1 MRKLLMTTAV
11 AVAMATPGMAATQT
25 EGFMTQ
31 SEAGDFYGS
40 ELIGKRLYVSEA
52 EVDAEADWT
61 EEQRAEWDDV
71 GEINDIIIGDDGE
84 VKAVLLD
91 IGGFLGIGEKTVAVD
106 MSQLKF
112 VTETADAEDY
122 FIVIQGSEAM
132 LESAPQ
138 FDMAAVSPEG
148 AIDETMATEETAE
161 ADMADAEMTP
171 EDEMAEAEA
180 TMENAAD
187 EAGEEM
193 AEAGNEIENAAE
205 EAGDELAEAGNA
217 VENAAENAADEAG
230 EELAEAGNAV
240 ENAAENA
247 EAEVSEEMAE
257 ADAEMTDEAMPAE
270 EEMAETDG
278 TAGGWATPE
287 VERDGYETVQ
297 MVDLT
302 AEMLQGTYVYG
313 ADEENVGEIA
323 DLVMTEDGQVEAA
336 LIDVGGFLGIGEHRI
351 EVDFEELQVLREQEG
366 NGVEVHISATK
377 DQLKERPAYDG

>member
-11 AVAMATPGMAATQT
+11 AVAMGAPAMAATET
-25 EGFMTQ
+25 EGFVTQ
-31 SEAGDFYGS
+31 TKAGDFYGS

-52 EVDAEADWT
+52 EVDAEAEWT

-91 IGGFLGIGEKTVAVD
+91 IGGFLGMGEKTVAVNMD
-106 MSQLKF
+106 QLKF
-112 VTETADAEDY
+112 VSETAEADDY
-122 FIVIQGSEAM
+122 FIVVQGSEAM
-132 LESAPQ
+132 LENAPE
-138 FDMAAVSPEG
+138 FDMATVSPNG
-148 AIDETMATEETAE
+148 AVDETMPNDDVAATEMDE
-161 ADMADAEMTP
+161 DAMTP
-171 EDEMAEAEA
+171 GDEMAEAEA

-193 AEAGNEIENAAE
+193 AEAGDEIENAAE
-205 EAGDELAEAGNA
+205 NAGEEVAEAGNA

-230 EELAEAGNAV
+230 EELAEAGNAI
-240 ENAAENA
+240 ENTADNV

-257 ADAEMTDEAMPAE
+257 ADAEMNDEEMMAE
-270 EEMAETDG
+270 EEMAATDD

-287 VERDGYETVQ
+287 VARDGYETVQ
-297 MVDLT
+297 SIDLT
-302 AEMLQGTYVYG
+302 AEMLEGTYVYG

-323 DLVMTEDGQVEAA
+323 DLVLSEDGQIQAA

-351 EVDFEELQVLREQEG
+351 EVDFEELQVLREQGG
-366 NGVEVHISATK
+366 NSVEVHISATK
-377 DQLKERPAYDG
+377 DQLEERPAYDG